1 MDLTTR
7 LQPVLDAARSAAAAV
22 DADGAF
28 PAAAVGA
35 LRESGLLGLT
45 IPTELGGLGQGPEQ
59 FLDVIGQVAG
69 ACGSTAMIYL
79 MHVSASMP
87 IVNAPPAAYP
97 DLAERLADGTMLGT
111 LAFSEKGSRSHFWA
125 PVSRA
130 ELTDEGVR
138 LTAEK
143 SWVTS
148 AGHADLY
155 VISTQSAG
163 ATSPSE
169 SDLYAIL
176 GSDPGIKVAAPW
188 SALGLRGNA
197 SSPMIVDT
205 TVPDGARLGQ
215 PGVGFATMMQVVLPW
230 FNLGNAGVT
239 LGLAAAA
246 VDAAVGHVGGARLEH
261 LGTSLADLP
270 TIRHRIGKAGISLA
284 AHQAYLRETARSI
297 ADPDDGT
304 LMKVI
309 GSRAAAND
317 AALAIIDEAMRVC
330 GGAAF
335 SKHLPIERYFR
346 DARAGHVMAPTSD
359 VLYDLYARALCG
371 MELFA

>member
-7 LQPVLDAARSAAAAV
+7 LQPVLDAARASAPTV

-28 PAAAVGA
+28 PDAAVAA

-45 IPTELGGLGQGPEQ
+45 IPTESGGLGQGPEQ
-59 FLDVIGQVAG
+59 FLDVIGQLAG
-69 ACGSTAMIYL
+69 GCGSTAMIYL

-87 IVNAPPAAYP
+87 IVNAPPPEYP
-97 DLAERLADGTMLGT
+97 DLATKLADGTMLAT

-125 PVSRA
+125 PVSQA
-130 ELTDEGVR
+130 ERTDDGVR
-138 LTAEK
+138 LAATK

-163 ATSPSE
+163 AASPSE

-176 GSDPGIKVAAPW
+176 GTDTGIKVAAPW

-197 SSPMIVDT
+197 SSPMTIDT
-205 TVPDGARLGQ
+205 VVPEGARLGSE
-215 PGVGFATMMQVVLPW
+215 GAGFATMMQVVLPW

-270 TIRHRIGKAGISLA
+270 TIRHRVGKAGISLA
-284 AHQAYLRETARSI
+284 AHQAYLQETARSI
-297 ADPDDGT
+297 AAPDDGT
-304 LMKVI
+304 LLKVI

-317 AALAIIDEAMRVC
+317 AALGIIDEAMRVC

-335 SKHLPIERYFR
+335 SQHLPIERYFR